1 MLGQEEFHNDLIN
14 RYTKLFGSLFANLEV
29 YRENSKG
36 KASLQKVPL
45 MESEKDKVL
54 EFAKQEYESD
64 EMAVATIS
72 PRMGYSLVD
81 FSYDP
86 ARYTGKFKTAR
97 YASGRS
103 APCIPY
109 NLTFELV
116 VVGKTKTDVQR
127 VVEQIIPYFTPA
139 LTVTIFPIEG
149 DTTFSRDI
157 TVSLS
162 QLSKTDTYLGE
173 AENRRTVTWTLV
185 FTMQA
190 FMFGAIDKTPDG
202 VIKKITIS
210 YKDVDSG
217 HTDYTAVYGGLTAN
231 NQPTTD
237 TTKAIDYKLVKESD
251 PFAIIQVNTHDS

>member
-1 MLGQEEFHNDLIN
+1 MLGQAEFHNDLIN

-29 YRENSKG
+29 YKENTRG

-54 EFAKQEYESD
+54 EFAKQEYMSD
-64 EMAVATIS
+64 QMAVATIS

-81 FSYDP
+81 FSYDSS
-86 ARYTGKFKTAR
+86 RYTGKFKTAK
-97 YASGRS
+97 YATGRS

-109 NLTFELV
+109 NLTFELL
-116 VVGKTKTDVQR
+116 VVGKTRTDVQR
-127 VVEQIIPYFTPA
+127 VIEQIIPYFTPA

-157 TVSLS
+157 TISMN
-162 QLSKTDTYLGE
+162 QLSKTDTYEGE
-173 AENRRTVTWTLV
+173 ADNRRVVTWTV
-185 FTMQA
+185 IFTMQA
-190 FMFGAIDKTPDG
+190 FMFGALDKTPG
-202 VIKKITIS
+202 APIKKITIS

-217 HTDYTAVYGGLTAN
+217 HVDKTTIYGGLTAN

-237 TTKAIDYKLVKESD
+237 PTTAIDYKLVEKDD
-251 PFAIIQVNTHDS
+251 PFAIIQVNSHD